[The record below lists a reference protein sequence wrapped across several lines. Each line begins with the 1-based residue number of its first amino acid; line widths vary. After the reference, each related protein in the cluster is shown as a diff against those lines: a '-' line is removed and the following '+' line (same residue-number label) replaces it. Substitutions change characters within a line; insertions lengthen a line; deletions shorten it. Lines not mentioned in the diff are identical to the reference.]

1 MATARAAPV
10 GWSAIW
16 WPVRGVKARVAAPGE
31 DGFDRADRRHG
42 ESPARRR
49 DETRRSRPR
58 RPHPVPVRRT
68 RRRPRR
74 PCRTRPYRHGPQPE
88 APGAPIEAAD
98 VLLIGDTPADVAVT
112 GSAGVPVLGVAT
124 GRSTLRTLA
133 EAGASHVIRR
143 AIGVGQVG
151 DRALSYE
158 CSLSGR
164 RTAGRAEPSVRACRS
179 TSGTSPSRGSWALQQ
194 QWATSGITPVRRL
207 PGEPGV
213 RARVDA
219 DVHQPGAR

>member
-1 MATARAAPV
+1 MTAQTVVTGKVRPV
-10 GWSAIW
+10 AETKLAVLGLDAHIKF
-16 WPVRGVKARVAAPGE
+16 PYGGHGE
-31 DGFDRADRRHG
+31 DHDDRA
-42 ESPARRR
+42 EL
-49 DETRRSRPR
+49 
-58 RPHPVPVRRT
+58 VR
-68 RRRPRR
+68 
-74 PCRTRPYRHGPQPE
+74 
-88 APGAPIEAAD
+88 
-98 VLLIGDTPADVAVT
+98 
-112 GSAGVPVLGVAT
+112 
-124 GRSTLRTLA
+124 TLRTLA

-143 AIGVGQVG
+143 ATGVGQVG

-158 CSLSGR
+158 CYLSGR

-194 QWATSGITPVRRL
+194 QWATSGITLVRRL